1 MGENMDGIVE
11 VFRRFKSY
19 YKEYI
24 PQFAISII
32 GMIMAS
38 VGTAVSAWLV
48 KPVLDYIFIQ
58 KDENLLYLLPYAII
72 AIYFLKSLG
81 IYLQVYFTAYI
92 GQDMVRRFRHKQLDN
107 ILSLDMSFFHKYRS
121 GELMSRIMGDIE
133 RIRSIVSNLIPELV
147 REFVTIIGLLC
158 VVIYQSPT
166 LALFSLIVLPAA
178 FYPLSRLAKKMRKLS
193 RTSQETSSD
202 ITSVL
207 SEIFANIE
215 IVKANSAQ
223 EKELNKFDTQNDKI
237 FKLNLKSVK
246 VNALVSPMMETLG
259 SVGIAVTIIIGG
271 QQVING
277 EITVGSFFSFL
288 TALFMLYTPIKRIT
302 NIYNQMQDAVVASQ
316 RTFELLDM
324 SPSIVDGNLNFP
336 NVVNS
341 ITIQD
346 LKFSYGD
353 KIALNGINLKV
364 YKGQMIALVGS
375 SGGGKSTLIN
385 LLMRFYDPDSGIILI
400 NENDISE
407 FKIDNLRQNIG
418 LVTQRVY
425 IFNDTV
431 AANVAYGALLD
442 EAKVIKALKMA
453 NAWSFVQNMQNGI
466 YTQLNEYG
474 ANLSGG
480 QRQRIAIA
488 RALYH
493 DPQILIF
500 DEATS
505 ALDNE
510 SEQEITKAIENLSS
524 DKIIFVIAHRLS
536 TIKNADKIAVIS
548 SGKIAGFGTDK
559 ELESECEIYKKLKL
573 VTIEQNETKNSI

>member
-1 MGENMDGIVE
+1 MGGITE
-11 VFRRFKSY
+11 VFKRFKSF

-24 PQFAISII
+24 PQFIIAII

-58 KDENLLYLLPYAII
+58 KDETLLYLLPYAII
-72 AIYFLKSLG
+72 AIYFIKSLG
-81 IYLQVYFTAYI
+81 VYLQAYFTAYI
-92 GQDMVRRFRHKQLDN
+92 GQDIVRRFRYNQLAN

-178 FYPLSRLAKKMRKLS
+178 FYPLSRLAKRMRKIS

-207 SEIFANIE
+207 SQIFSNIE
-215 IVKANSAQ
+215 IVKANNAQ
-223 EKELNKFDTQNDKI
+223 KKELDKFGTQNDKI

-246 VNALVSPMMETLG
+246 TNTLVSPMMETLG
-259 SVGIAVTIIIGG
+259 SIGIAITIIIGG
-271 QQVING
+271 QQVIDG
-277 EITVGSFFSFL
+277 QITVGSFFSFL
-288 TALFMLYTPIKRIT
+288 TALFMLYTPIKRLT
-302 NIYNQMQDAVVASQ
+302 AIYNQMQDAIVASQ

-324 SPSIVDGNLNFP
+324 SPSIVDGSLDFP
-336 NVVNS
+336 SRVNS

-353 KIALNGINLKV
+353 KVALNGINLKI

-407 FKIDNLRQNIG
+407 FKLHSLRENIG

-425 IFNDTV
+425 IFNDTI
-431 AANVAYGALLD
+431 AANVAYGAPLD
-442 EAKVIKALKMA
+442 ETKVIKALKMA
-453 NAWSFVQNMQNGI
+453 NAYSFVQNLDDGI
-466 YTQLNEYG
+466 YTTLSEYG

-510 SEQEITKAIENLSS
+510 SEKEITKAIENLGQE
-524 DKIIFVIAHRLS
+524 KIVIVIAHRLT

-548 SGKIAGFGTDK
+548 SGKIVGFDTD
-559 ELESECEIYKKLKL
+559 EVLEKECEIYKNLKS
-573 VTIEQNETKNSI
+573 TIH

>member
-1 MGENMDGIVE
+1 MDGITE
-11 VFRRFKSY
+11 VFKRFKSF

-24 PQFAISII
+24 PQFIIAII

-58 KDENLLYLLPYAII
+58 KDETLLYILPYAII
-72 AIYFLKSLG
+72 AIYFIKSLG
-81 IYLQVYFTAYI
+81 VYLQAYFTAYI
-92 GQDMVRRFRHKQLDN
+92 GQDIVRRFRYNQLSN

-178 FYPLSRLAKKMRKLS
+178 FYPLSRLAKRMRRIS

-207 SEIFANIE
+207 SQIFSNIE
-215 IVKANSAQ
+215 IVKANNAQ
-223 EKELNKFDTQNDKI
+223 KKELDKFGTQNDKI

-246 VNALVSPMMETLG
+246 TNTLVSPMMETLG
-259 SVGIAVTIIIGG
+259 SIGIAITIIIGG
-271 QQVING
+271 QQVIDG
-277 EITVGSFFSFL
+277 QITVGSFFSFL
-288 TALFMLYTPIKRIT
+288 TALFMLYTPIKRLT
-302 NIYNQMQDAVVASQ
+302 AIYNQMQDAIVASQ

-324 SPSIVDGNLNFP
+324 SPSIVDGSIDFP
-336 NVVNS
+336 SRVNS

-353 KIALNGINLKV
+353 KVALNGINLKI

-407 FKIDNLRQNIG
+407 FKLHSLRENIG

-425 IFNDTV
+425 IFNDTI
-431 AANVAYGALLD
+431 AANVAYGAPLD
-442 EAKVIKALKMA
+442 ETKVIKALKMA
-453 NAWSFVQNMQNGI
+453 NAYSFVQNLDDGI
-466 YTQLNEYG
+466 YTTLSEYG

-510 SEQEITKAIENLSS
+510 SEKEITKAIENLGQE
-524 DKIIFVIAHRLS
+524 KIVIVIAHRLT

-548 SGKIAGFGTDK
+548 SGKIVGFDTD
-559 ELESECEIYKKLKL
+559 EVLEKECEIYKNLKS
-573 VTIEQNETKNSI
+573 TIH

>member
-1 MGENMDGIVE
+1 MDGIVE

>member
-1 MGENMDGIVE
+1 MDGITE
-11 VFRRFKSY
+11 VFKRFKSF

-24 PQFAISII
+24 PQFIIAII

-58 KDENLLYLLPYAII
+58 KDETLLYILPYAII
-72 AIYFLKSLG
+72 AIYFIKSLG
-81 IYLQVYFTAYI
+81 VYLQAYFTAYI
-92 GQDMVRRFRHKQLDN
+92 GQDIVRRFRYNQLSN

-178 FYPLSRLAKKMRKLS
+178 FYPLSRLAKRMRRIS

-207 SEIFANIE
+207 SQIFSNIE
-215 IVKANSAQ
+215 IVKANNAQ
-223 EKELNKFDTQNDKI
+223 KKELDKFGAQNDKI
-237 FKLNLKSVK
+237 FKLSLKSVK
-246 VNALVSPMMETLG
+246 TNTLVSPMMETLG
-259 SVGIAVTIIIGG
+259 SIGIAITIIIGG
-271 QQVING
+271 QQVIDG
-277 EITVGSFFSFL
+277 QITVGSFFSFL
-288 TALFMLYTPIKRIT
+288 TALFMLYTPIKRLT
-302 NIYNQMQDAVVASQ
+302 AIYNQMQDAIVASQ

-324 SPSIVDGNLNFP
+324 SPSIVDGNLDFP
-336 NVVNS
+336 SRVNS

-353 KIALNGINLKV
+353 KVALNGINLKI

-407 FKIDNLRQNIG
+407 FKLHSLRENIG

-425 IFNDTV
+425 IFNDTI
-431 AANVAYGALLD
+431 AANVAYGAPLD
-442 EAKVIKALKMA
+442 ETKVIKALKMA
-453 NAWSFVQNMQNGI
+453 NAYSFVQNLDDGI
-466 YTQLNEYG
+466 YTTLSEYG

-510 SEQEITKAIENLSS
+510 SEKEITKAIENLGQE
-524 DKIIFVIAHRLS
+524 KIVIVIAHRLT

-548 SGKIAGFGTDK
+548 SGKIVGFDTD
-559 ELESECEIYKKLKL
+559 EVLEKECEIYKNLKS
-573 VTIEQNETKNSI
+573 TIH

>member
-1 MGENMDGIVE
+1 MDGIAE

-24 PQFAISII
+24 PQFIIAII

-72 AIYFLKSLG
+72 GIYFIKSLG

-92 GQDMVRRFRHKQLDN
+92 GQDIVRRFRHNQLAN
-107 ILSLDMSFFHKYRS
+107 ILTLDMSFFHKYRS
-121 GELMSRIMGDIE
+121 GELMSRIMSDIE

-178 FYPLSRLAKKMRKLS
+178 LYPLSRLAKKMRKIS
-193 RTSQETSSD
+193 RTSQETSGD

-207 SEIFANIE
+207 SQIFANIE
-215 IVKANSAQ
+215 IIKASNAQ
-223 EKELNKFDTQNDKI
+223 GKELEKFDTQNDKI

-246 VNALVSPMMETLG
+246 VNTLVSPMMETLG
-259 SVGIAVTIIIGG
+259 SIGIAITIIIGG

-288 TALFMLYTPIKRIT
+288 TALFMLYTPIKRLT
-302 NIYNQMQDAVVASQ
+302 SIYNQMQDAIVASQ

-324 SPSIVDGNLNFP
+324 SPNIVDGKLDFP
-336 NVVNS
+336 HKVNS

-353 KIALNGINLKV
+353 KVALNGINLKV

-385 LLMRFYDPDSGIILI
+385 LLMRFYDPDLGTILI

-407 FKIDNLRQNIG
+407 FKLKGLRENIG

-425 IFNDTV
+425 IFNDTI
-431 AANVAYGALLD
+431 AANVAYGAPLD
-442 EAKVIKALKMA
+442 DNKVINALKMA
-453 NAWSFVQNMQNGI
+453 NAYDFVQKLDSGI
-466 YTQLNEYG
+466 HTMLSEYG

-493 DPQILIF
+493 NPQILIF

-510 SEQEITKAIENLSS
+510 SEQEITKAIEKLAHE
-524 DKIIFVIAHRLS
+524 KIIFIIAHRLS

-548 SGKIAGFGTDK
+548 SGKIVGFGTDK
-559 ELESECEIYKKLKL
+559 ELESQCQIYQRLKL
-573 VTIEQNETKNSI
+573 GAIH

>member
-1 MGENMDGIVE
+1 MGENMGGITE
-11 VFRRFKSY
+11 VFKRFKSF

-24 PQFAISII
+24 PQFIIAII

-58 KDENLLYLLPYAII
+58 KDETLLYLLPYAII
-72 AIYFLKSLG
+72 AIYFIKSLG
-81 IYLQVYFTAYI
+81 VYLQAYFTAYI
-92 GQDMVRRFRHKQLDN
+92 GQDIVRRFRYNQLAN

-178 FYPLSRLAKKMRKLS
+178 FYPLSRLAKRMRKIS

-207 SEIFANIE
+207 SQIFSNIE
-215 IVKANSAQ
+215 IVKANNAQ
-223 EKELNKFDTQNDKI
+223 KKELDKFGTQNDKI

-246 VNALVSPMMETLG
+246 TNTLVSPMMETLG
-259 SVGIAVTIIIGG
+259 SIGIAITIIIGG
-271 QQVING
+271 QQVIDG
-277 EITVGSFFSFL
+277 QITVGSFFSFL
-288 TALFMLYTPIKRIT
+288 TALFMLYTPIKRLT
-302 NIYNQMQDAVVASQ
+302 AIYNQMQDAIVASQ

-324 SPSIVDGNLNFP
+324 SPSIVDGSLDFP
-336 NVVNS
+336 SRVNS

-353 KIALNGINLKV
+353 KVALNGINLKI

-407 FKIDNLRQNIG
+407 FKLHSLRENIG

-425 IFNDTV
+425 IFNDTI
-431 AANVAYGALLD
+431 AANVAYGAPLD

-453 NAWSFVQNMQNGI
+453 NAYNFVQNLDDGI
-466 YTQLNEYG
+466 YTTLSEYG

-510 SEQEITKAIENLSS
+510 SEKEITKAIENLGQE
-524 DKIIFVIAHRLS
+524 KIVIVIAHRLT

-548 SGKIAGFGTDK
+548 SGKIVGFDTD
-559 ELESECEIYKKLKL
+559 EVLEKECEIYKNLKS
-573 VTIEQNETKNSI
+573 TIH

>member
-1 MGENMDGIVE
+1 MGENMGGITE
-11 VFRRFKSY
+11 VFKRFKSF

-24 PQFAISII
+24 PQFIIAII

-58 KDENLLYLLPYAII
+58 KDETLLYLLPYAII
-72 AIYFLKSLG
+72 AIYFIKSLG
-81 IYLQVYFTAYI
+81 VYLQAYFTAYI
-92 GQDMVRRFRHKQLDN
+92 GQDIVRRFRYNQLSN

-178 FYPLSRLAKKMRKLS
+178 FYPLSRLAKRMRKIS

-207 SEIFANIE
+207 SQIFSNIE
-215 IVKANSAQ
+215 IVKANNAQ
-223 EKELNKFDTQNDKI
+223 KKELDKFGTQNDKI

-246 VNALVSPMMETLG
+246 TNTLVSPMMETLG
-259 SVGIAVTIIIGG
+259 SIGIAITIIIGG
-271 QQVING
+271 QQVIDG
-277 EITVGSFFSFL
+277 QITVGSFFSFL
-288 TALFMLYTPIKRIT
+288 TALFMLYTPIKRLT
-302 NIYNQMQDAVVASQ
+302 AIYNQMQDAIVASQ

-324 SPSIVDGNLNFP
+324 SPSIVDGSLDFP
-336 NVVNS
+336 SRVNS

-353 KIALNGINLKV
+353 KVALNGINLKI

-407 FKIDNLRQNIG
+407 FKLHSLRENIG

-425 IFNDTV
+425 IFNDTI
-431 AANVAYGALLD
+431 AANVAYGAPLD
-442 EAKVIKALKMA
+442 ETKVIKALKMA
-453 NAWSFVQNMQNGI
+453 NAYSFVQNLDDGI
-466 YTQLNEYG
+466 YTTLSEYG

-510 SEQEITKAIENLSS
+510 SEKEITKAIENLGQE
-524 DKIIFVIAHRLS
+524 KIVIVIAHRLT

-548 SGKIAGFGTDK
+548 SGKIVGFDTD
-559 ELESECEIYKKLKL
+559 EVLEKECEIYKNLKS
-573 VTIEQNETKNSI
+573 TIH

>member
-1 MGENMDGIVE
+1 MGENMGGITE
-11 VFRRFKSY
+11 VFKRFKSF

-24 PQFAISII
+24 PQFIIAII

-58 KDENLLYLLPYAII
+58 KDETLLYLLPYAII
-72 AIYFLKSLG
+72 AIYFIKSLG
-81 IYLQVYFTAYI
+81 VYLQAYFTAYI
-92 GQDMVRRFRHKQLDN
+92 GQDIVRRFRYNQLAN

-178 FYPLSRLAKKMRKLS
+178 FYPLSRLAKRMRKIS

-207 SEIFANIE
+207 SQIFSNIE
-215 IVKANSAQ
+215 IVKANNAQ
-223 EKELNKFDTQNDKI
+223 KKELDKFGTQNDKI

-246 VNALVSPMMETLG
+246 TNTLVSPMMETLG
-259 SVGIAVTIIIGG
+259 SIGIAITIIIGG
-271 QQVING
+271 QQVIDG
-277 EITVGSFFSFL
+277 QITVGSFFSFL
-288 TALFMLYTPIKRIT
+288 TALFMLYTPIKRLT
-302 NIYNQMQDAVVASQ
+302 AIYNQMQDAIVASQ

-324 SPSIVDGNLNFP
+324 SPSIVDGSLDFP
-336 NVVNS
+336 SRVNS

-353 KIALNGINLKV
+353 KVALNGINLKI

-407 FKIDNLRQNIG
+407 FKLHSLRENIG

-425 IFNDTV
+425 IFNDTI
-431 AANVAYGALLD
+431 AANVAYGAPLD
-442 EAKVIKALKMA
+442 ETKVIKALKMA
-453 NAWSFVQNMQNGI
+453 NAYSFVQNLDDGI
-466 YTQLNEYG
+466 YTTLSEYG

-493 DPQILIF
+493 DPQIIIF

-510 SEQEITKAIENLSS
+510 SEKEITKAIENLGQE
-524 DKIIFVIAHRLS
+524 KIVIVIAHRLT

-548 SGKIAGFGTDK
+548 SGKIVGFDTD
-559 ELESECEIYKKLKL
+559 EVLEKECEIYKNLKS
-573 VTIEQNETKNSI
+573 TIH

>member
-1 MGENMDGIVE
+1 MGGITE
-11 VFRRFKSY
+11 VFKRFKSF

-24 PQFAISII
+24 PQFIIAII

-58 KDENLLYLLPYAII
+58 KDETLLYLLPYAII
-72 AIYFLKSLG
+72 AIYFIKSLG
-81 IYLQVYFTAYI
+81 VYLQAYFTAYI
-92 GQDMVRRFRHKQLDN
+92 GQDIVRRFRYNQLSN

-178 FYPLSRLAKKMRKLS
+178 FYPLSRLAKRMRKIS

-207 SEIFANIE
+207 SQIFSNIE
-215 IVKANSAQ
+215 IVKANNAQ
-223 EKELNKFDTQNDKI
+223 KKELDKFGTQNDKI

-246 VNALVSPMMETLG
+246 TNTLVSPMMETLG
-259 SVGIAVTIIIGG
+259 SIGIAITIIIGG
-271 QQVING
+271 QQVIDG
-277 EITVGSFFSFL
+277 QITVGSFFSFL
-288 TALFMLYTPIKRIT
+288 TALFMLYTPIKRLT
-302 NIYNQMQDAVVASQ
+302 AIYNQMQDAIVASQ

-324 SPSIVDGNLNFP
+324 SPSIVDGNLDFP
-336 NVVNS
+336 SRVNS

-353 KIALNGINLKV
+353 KVALNGINLKI

-407 FKIDNLRQNIG
+407 FKLHSLRENIG

-425 IFNDTV
+425 IFNDTI
-431 AANVAYGALLD
+431 AANVAYGAPLD

-453 NAWSFVQNMQNGI
+453 NAYSFVQNLDDGI
-466 YTQLNEYG
+466 YTTLSEYG

-510 SEQEITKAIENLSS
+510 SEKEITKAIENLGQE
-524 DKIIFVIAHRLS
+524 KIVIVIAHRLT

-548 SGKIAGFGTDK
+548 SGKIVGFDTD
-559 ELESECEIYKKLKL
+559 EVLEKECEIYKNLKS
-573 VTIEQNETKNSI
+573 TIH

>member
-1 MGENMDGIVE
+1 MDGITE
-11 VFRRFKSY
+11 VFKRFKSF

-24 PQFAISII
+24 PQFIIAII

-58 KDENLLYLLPYAII
+58 KDETLLYLLPYAII
-72 AIYFLKSLG
+72 AIYFIKSLG
-81 IYLQVYFTAYI
+81 VYLQAYFTAYI
-92 GQDMVRRFRHKQLDN
+92 GQDIVRRFRYNQLAN

-178 FYPLSRLAKKMRKLS
+178 FYPLSRLAKRMRRIS

-207 SEIFANIE
+207 SQIFSNIE
-215 IVKANSAQ
+215 IVKANNAQ
-223 EKELNKFDTQNDKI
+223 KKELDKFGAQNDKI
-237 FKLNLKSVK
+237 FKLSLKSVK
-246 VNALVSPMMETLG
+246 TNTLVSPMMETLG
-259 SVGIAVTIIIGG
+259 SIGIAITIIIGG
-271 QQVING
+271 QQVIDG
-277 EITVGSFFSFL
+277 QITVGSFFSFL
-288 TALFMLYTPIKRIT
+288 TALFMLYTPIKRLT
-302 NIYNQMQDAVVASQ
+302 AIYNQMQDAIVASQ

-324 SPSIVDGNLNFP
+324 SPSIVDGSIDFP
-336 NVVNS
+336 SRVNS

-353 KIALNGINLKV
+353 KVALNGINLKI

-407 FKIDNLRQNIG
+407 FKLHSLRENIG

-425 IFNDTV
+425 IFNDTI
-431 AANVAYGALLD
+431 AANVAYGAPLD
-442 EAKVIKALKMA
+442 ETKVIKALKMA
-453 NAWSFVQNMQNGI
+453 NAYSFVQNLDDGI
-466 YTQLNEYG
+466 YTTLSEYG

-510 SEQEITKAIENLSS
+510 SEKEITKAIENLGQE
-524 DKIIFVIAHRLS
+524 KIVIVIAHRLT

-548 SGKIAGFGTDK
+548 SGKIVGFDAD
-559 ELESECEIYKKLKL
+559 EVLEKECEIYKNLKS
-573 VTIEQNETKNSI
+573 TIH

>member
-1 MGENMDGIVE
+1 MDGITE
-11 VFRRFKSY
+11 VFKRFKSF

-24 PQFAISII
+24 PQFIIAII

-58 KDENLLYLLPYAII
+58 KDETLLYILPYAII
-72 AIYFLKSLG
+72 AIYFIKSLG
-81 IYLQVYFTAYI
+81 VYLQAYFTAYI
-92 GQDMVRRFRHKQLDN
+92 GQDIVRRFRYNQLSN

-178 FYPLSRLAKKMRKLS
+178 FYPLSRLAKRMRRIS

-207 SEIFANIE
+207 SQIFSNIE
-215 IVKANSAQ
+215 IVKANNAQ
-223 EKELNKFDTQNDKI
+223 KKELDKFGAQNDKI
-237 FKLNLKSVK
+237 FKLSLKSVK
-246 VNALVSPMMETLG
+246 TNTLVSPMMETLG
-259 SVGIAVTIIIGG
+259 SIGIAITIIIGG
-271 QQVING
+271 QQVIDG
-277 EITVGSFFSFL
+277 QITVGSFFSFL
-288 TALFMLYTPIKRIT
+288 TALFMLYTPIKRLT
-302 NIYNQMQDAVVASQ
+302 AIYNQMQDAIVASQ

-324 SPSIVDGNLNFP
+324 SPSIVDGSLDFP
-336 NVVNS
+336 SRVNS

-353 KIALNGINLKV
+353 KVALNGINLKI

-407 FKIDNLRQNIG
+407 FKLHSLRENIG

-425 IFNDTV
+425 IFNDTI
-431 AANVAYGALLD
+431 AANVAYGAPLD
-442 EAKVIKALKMA
+442 ETKVIKALKMA
-453 NAWSFVQNMQNGI
+453 NAYSFVQNLDDGI
-466 YTQLNEYG
+466 YTTLSEYG

-510 SEQEITKAIENLSS
+510 SEKEITKAIENLGQE
-524 DKIIFVIAHRLS
+524 KIVIVIAHRLT

-548 SGKIAGFGTDK
+548 SGKIVGFDTD
-559 ELESECEIYKKLKL
+559 EVLEKECEIYKNLKS
-573 VTIEQNETKNSI
+573 TTH

>member
-1 MGENMDGIVE
+1 MGGITE
-11 VFRRFKSY
+11 VFKRFKSF

-24 PQFAISII
+24 PQFIIAII

-58 KDENLLYLLPYAII
+58 KDETLLYLLPYAII
-72 AIYFLKSLG
+72 AIYFIKSLG
-81 IYLQVYFTAYI
+81 VYLQAYFTAYI
-92 GQDMVRRFRHKQLDN
+92 GQDIVRRFRYNQLAN

-178 FYPLSRLAKKMRKLS
+178 FYPLSRLAKRMRKIS

-207 SEIFANIE
+207 SQIFSNIE
-215 IVKANSAQ
+215 IVKANNAQ
-223 EKELNKFDTQNDKI
+223 KKELDKFGTQNDKI

-246 VNALVSPMMETLG
+246 TNTLVSPMMETLG
-259 SVGIAVTIIIGG
+259 SIGIAITIIIGG
-271 QQVING
+271 QQVIDG
-277 EITVGSFFSFL
+277 QITVGSFFSFL
-288 TALFMLYTPIKRIT
+288 TALFMLYTPIKRLT
-302 NIYNQMQDAVVASQ
+302 AIYNQMQDAIVASQ

-324 SPSIVDGNLNFP
+324 SPSIVDGSLDFP
-336 NVVNS
+336 SRVNS

-353 KIALNGINLKV
+353 KVALNGINLKI

-385 LLMRFYDPDSGIILI
+385 LLIRFYDPDSGIILI

-407 FKIDNLRQNIG
+407 FKLHSLRENIG

-425 IFNDTV
+425 IFNDTI
-431 AANVAYGALLD
+431 AANVAYGAPLD

-453 NAWSFVQNMQNGI
+453 NAYSFVQNLDDGI
-466 YTQLNEYG
+466 YTTLSEYG

-510 SEQEITKAIENLSS
+510 SEKEITKAIENLGQE
-524 DKIIFVIAHRLS
+524 KIVIVIAHRLT

-548 SGKIAGFGTDK
+548 SGKIVGFDTD
-559 ELESECEIYKKLKL
+559 EVLEKECEIYKNLKS
-573 VTIEQNETKNSI
+573 TIH

>member
-1 MGENMDGIVE
+1 MGENMGGITE
-11 VFRRFKSY
+11 VFKRFKSF

-24 PQFAISII
+24 PQFIIAII

-58 KDENLLYLLPYAII
+58 KDETLLYLLPYAII
-72 AIYFLKSLG
+72 AIYFIKSLG
-81 IYLQVYFTAYI
+81 VYLQAYFTAYI
-92 GQDMVRRFRHKQLDN
+92 GQDIVRRFRYNQLAN

-178 FYPLSRLAKKMRKLS
+178 FYPLSRLAKRMRRIS

-207 SEIFANIE
+207 SQIFSNIE
-215 IVKANSAQ
+215 IVKANNAQ
-223 EKELNKFDTQNDKI
+223 KKELDKFGTQNDKI

-246 VNALVSPMMETLG
+246 TNTLVSPMMETLG
-259 SVGIAVTIIIGG
+259 SIGIAITIIIGG
-271 QQVING
+271 QQVIDG
-277 EITVGSFFSFL
+277 QITVGSFFSFL
-288 TALFMLYTPIKRIT
+288 TALFMLYTPIKRLT
-302 NIYNQMQDAVVASQ
+302 AIYNQMQDAIVASQ

-324 SPSIVDGNLNFP
+324 SPSIVDGSLDFP
-336 NVVNS
+336 SRVNS

-353 KIALNGINLKV
+353 KVALNGINLKI

-407 FKIDNLRQNIG
+407 FKLHSLRENIG

-425 IFNDTV
+425 IFNDTI
-431 AANVAYGALLD
+431 AANVAYGAPLD

-453 NAWSFVQNMQNGI
+453 NAYSFVQNLDDGI
-466 YTQLNEYG
+466 YTTLSEYG

-510 SEQEITKAIENLSS
+510 SEKEITKAIENLGQE
-524 DKIIFVIAHRLS
+524 KIVIVIAHRLT

-548 SGKIAGFGTDK
+548 SGKIVGFDTD
-559 ELESECEIYKKLKL
+559 EVLEKECEIYKNLKS
-573 VTIEQNETKNSI
+573 TIH

>member
-1 MGENMDGIVE
+1 MGGITE
-11 VFRRFKSY
+11 VFKRFKSF

-24 PQFAISII
+24 PQFIIAII

-58 KDENLLYLLPYAII
+58 KDETLLYLLPYAII
-72 AIYFLKSLG
+72 AIYFIKSLG
-81 IYLQVYFTAYI
+81 VYLQAYFTAYI
-92 GQDMVRRFRHKQLDN
+92 GQDIVRRFRYNQLAN

-178 FYPLSRLAKKMRKLS
+178 FYPLSRLAKRMRRIS

-207 SEIFANIE
+207 SQIFSNIE
-215 IVKANSAQ
+215 IVKANNAQ
-223 EKELNKFDTQNDKI
+223 KKELDKFGTQNDKI

-246 VNALVSPMMETLG
+246 TNTLVSPMMETLG
-259 SVGIAVTIIIGG
+259 SIGIAITIIIGG
-271 QQVING
+271 QQVIDG
-277 EITVGSFFSFL
+277 QITVGSFFSFL
-288 TALFMLYTPIKRIT
+288 TALFMLYTPIKRLT
-302 NIYNQMQDAVVASQ
+302 AIYNQMQDAIVASQ

-324 SPSIVDGNLNFP
+324 SPSIVDGSLDFP
-336 NVVNS
+336 SRVNS

-353 KIALNGINLKV
+353 KVALNGINLKI

-407 FKIDNLRQNIG
+407 FKLHSLRENIG

-425 IFNDTV
+425 IFNDTI
-431 AANVAYGALLD
+431 AANVAYGAPLD

-453 NAWSFVQNMQNGI
+453 NAYSFVQNLDDGI
-466 YTQLNEYG
+466 YTTLSEYG

-510 SEQEITKAIENLSS
+510 SEKEITKAIENLGQE
-524 DKIIFVIAHRLS
+524 KIVIVIAHRLT

-548 SGKIAGFGTDK
+548 SGKIVGFDTD
-559 ELESECEIYKKLKL
+559 EVLEKECEIYKNLKS
-573 VTIEQNETKNSI
+573 TIH

>member
-1 MGENMDGIVE
+1 MGENMGGITE
-11 VFRRFKSY
+11 VFKRFKSF

-24 PQFAISII
+24 PQFIIAII

-58 KDENLLYLLPYAII
+58 KDETLLYLLPYAII
-72 AIYFLKSLG
+72 AIYFIKSLG
-81 IYLQVYFTAYI
+81 VYLQAYFTAYI
-92 GQDMVRRFRHKQLDN
+92 GQDIVRRFRYNQLSN

-178 FYPLSRLAKKMRKLS
+178 FYPLSRLAKRMRKIS

-207 SEIFANIE
+207 SQIFSNIE
-215 IVKANSAQ
+215 IVKANNAQ
-223 EKELNKFDTQNDKI
+223 KKELDKFGTQNDKI

-246 VNALVSPMMETLG
+246 TNTLVSPMMETLG
-259 SVGIAVTIIIGG
+259 SIGIAITIIIGG
-271 QQVING
+271 QQVIDG
-277 EITVGSFFSFL
+277 QITVGSFFSFL
-288 TALFMLYTPIKRIT
+288 TALFMLYTPIKRLT
-302 NIYNQMQDAVVASQ
+302 AIYNQMQDAIVASQ

-324 SPSIVDGNLNFP
+324 SPSIVDGNLDFP
-336 NVVNS
+336 SRVNS

-353 KIALNGINLKV
+353 KVALNGINLKI

-407 FKIDNLRQNIG
+407 FKLHSLRENIG

-425 IFNDTV
+425 IFNDTI
-431 AANVAYGALLD
+431 AANVAYGAPLD

-453 NAWSFVQNMQNGI
+453 NAYSFVQNLDDGI
-466 YTQLNEYG
+466 YTTLSEYG

-510 SEQEITKAIENLSS
+510 SEKEITKAIENLGQE
-524 DKIIFVIAHRLS
+524 KIVIVIAHRLT

-548 SGKIAGFGTDK
+548 SGKIVGFDTD
-559 ELESECEIYKKLKL
+559 EVLEKECEIYKNLKS
-573 VTIEQNETKNSI
+573 TIH

>member
-1 MGENMDGIVE
+1 MGGITE
-11 VFRRFKSY
+11 VFKRFKSF

-24 PQFAISII
+24 PQFIIAII

-58 KDENLLYLLPYAII
+58 KDETLLYLLPYAII
-72 AIYFLKSLG
+72 AIYFIKSLG
-81 IYLQVYFTAYI
+81 VYLQAYFTAYI
-92 GQDMVRRFRHKQLDN
+92 GQDIVRRFRYNQLAN

-178 FYPLSRLAKKMRKLS
+178 FYPLSRLAKRMRKIS

-207 SEIFANIE
+207 SQIFSNIE
-215 IVKANSAQ
+215 IVKANNAQ
-223 EKELNKFDTQNDKI
+223 KKELDKFGTQNDKI

-246 VNALVSPMMETLG
+246 TNTLVSPMMETLG
-259 SVGIAVTIIIGG
+259 SIGIAITIIIGG
-271 QQVING
+271 QQVIDG
-277 EITVGSFFSFL
+277 QITVGSFFSFL
-288 TALFMLYTPIKRIT
+288 TALFMLYTPIKRLT
-302 NIYNQMQDAVVASQ
+302 AIYNQMQDAIVASQ

-324 SPSIVDGNLNFP
+324 SPSIVDGNLDFP
-336 NVVNS
+336 SRVNS

-353 KIALNGINLKV
+353 KVALNGINLKI

-407 FKIDNLRQNIG
+407 FKLHSLRENIG

-425 IFNDTV
+425 IFNDTI
-431 AANVAYGALLD
+431 AANVAYGAPLD
-442 EAKVIKALKMA
+442 EAKVIKALKTA
-453 NAWSFVQNMQNGI
+453 NAYSFVQNLDDGI
-466 YTQLNEYG
+466 YTTLSEYG

-510 SEQEITKAIENLSS
+510 SEKEITKAIENLGQE
-524 DKIIFVIAHRLS
+524 KIVIVIAHRLT

-548 SGKIAGFGTDK
+548 SGKIVGFDTD
-559 ELESECEIYKKLKL
+559 EVLEKECEIYKNLKS
-573 VTIEQNETKNSI
+573 TIH

>member
-1 MGENMDGIVE
+1 MDGITE
-11 VFRRFKSY
+11 VFKRFKSF

-24 PQFAISII
+24 PQFIIAII

-58 KDENLLYLLPYAII
+58 KDETLLYILPYAII
-72 AIYFLKSLG
+72 AIYFIKSLVV
-81 IYLQVYFTAYI
+81 YLQAYFTAYI
-92 GQDMVRRFRHKQLDN
+92 GQDIVRRFRYNQLSN

-178 FYPLSRLAKKMRKLS
+178 FYPLSRLAKRMRRIS

-207 SEIFANIE
+207 SQIFSNIE
-215 IVKANSAQ
+215 IVKANNAQ
-223 EKELNKFDTQNDKI
+223 KKELDKFGAQNDKI
-237 FKLNLKSVK
+237 FKLSLKSVK
-246 VNALVSPMMETLG
+246 TNTLVSPMMETLG
-259 SVGIAVTIIIGG
+259 SIGIAITIIIGG
-271 QQVING
+271 QQVIDG
-277 EITVGSFFSFL
+277 QITVGSFFSFL
-288 TALFMLYTPIKRIT
+288 TALFMLYTPIKRLT
-302 NIYNQMQDAVVASQ
+302 AIYNQMQDAIVASQ

-324 SPSIVDGNLNFP
+324 SPSIVDGSLDFP
-336 NVVNS
+336 SRVNS

-353 KIALNGINLKV
+353 KVALNGINLKI

-407 FKIDNLRQNIG
+407 FKLHSLRENIG

-425 IFNDTV
+425 IFNDTI
-431 AANVAYGALLD
+431 AANVAYGAPLD
-442 EAKVIKALKMA
+442 ETKVIKALKMA
-453 NAWSFVQNMQNGI
+453 NVYSFVQNLDDGI
-466 YTQLNEYG
+466 YTTLSEYG

-510 SEQEITKAIENLSS
+510 SEKEITKAIENLGQE
-524 DKIIFVIAHRLS
+524 KIVIVIAHRLT

-548 SGKIAGFGTDK
+548 SGKIVGFDTD
-559 ELESECEIYKKLKL
+559 EVLEKECEIYKNLKS
-573 VTIEQNETKNSI
+573 TIH

>member
-1 MGENMDGIVE
+1 MDGIAE

-19 YKEYI
+19 YKEYVW
-24 PQFAISII
+24 QFAIAIL

-38 VGTAVSAWLV
+38 IGTAVSAWLV
-48 KPVLDYIFIQ
+48 KPVLDYIFVE
-58 KDENLLYLLPYAII
+58 KNETLLYLLPYAII
-72 AIYFLKSLG
+72 AIYFIKSLG
-81 IYLQVYFTAYI
+81 VYLQVYFTAYI
-92 GQDMVRRFRHKQLDN
+92 GQDMVRRFRYKLLDN
-107 ILSLDMSFFHKYRS
+107 LLDLDMSFFHKYRT

-133 RIRSIVSNLIPELV
+133 RIRNIVSSLIPELV
-147 REFVTIIGLLC
+147 REIVTIIGLLC

-178 FYPLSRLAKKMRKLS
+178 FYPLSRLAKRMRKLS

-207 SEIFANIE
+207 NEIFSNIE
-215 IVKANSAQ
+215 IVKASSAQ
-223 EKELNKFDTQNDKI
+223 KKELGKFDNHNTKI
-237 FKLNLKSVK
+237 FHLNLKSVK

-271 QQVING
+271 QQVIDG
-277 EITVGSFFSFL
+277 DITVGSFFSFL

-324 SPSIVDGNLNFP
+324 TPSIVDGKLDFP
-336 NVVNS
+336 TKVNS

-346 LKFSYGD
+346 LKFSYGE
-353 KIALNGINLKV
+353 KIALNGINLKIH
-364 YKGQMIALVGS
+364 KGQMIALVGS

-385 LLMRFYDPDSGIILI
+385 LLMRFYDPDSGMILI
-400 NENDISE
+400 NDNDLSE
-407 FKIDNLRQNIG
+407 FKLSSLRQNIG

-431 AANVAYGALLD
+431 AANVAYAAPLD
-442 EAKVIKALKMA
+442 EDKVIKALKMA
-453 NAWSFVQNMQNGI
+453 NAYNFVQNLDNGI
-466 YTQLNEYG
+466 YTTLDEYG

-510 SEQEITKAIENLSS
+510 SEQEITKAIENLSN

-548 SGKIAGFGTDK
+548 HGKIAGFGTDI
-559 ELESECEIYKKLKL
+559 ELEESCQIYQKLKL
-573 VTIEQNETKNSI
+573 GALH

>member
-1 MGENMDGIVE
+1 MDGITE
-11 VFRRFKSY
+11 VFKRFKSF

-24 PQFAISII
+24 PQFIIAII

-58 KDENLLYLLPYAII
+58 KDETLLYILPYAII
-72 AIYFLKSLG
+72 AIYFIKSLG
-81 IYLQVYFTAYI
+81 VYLQAYFTAYI
-92 GQDMVRRFRHKQLDN
+92 GQDIVRRFRYNQLSN

-178 FYPLSRLAKKMRKLS
+178 FYPLSRLAKRMRRIS

-207 SEIFANIE
+207 SQIFSNIE
-215 IVKANSAQ
+215 IVKANNAQ
-223 EKELNKFDTQNDKI
+223 KKELDKFGAQNDKI
-237 FKLNLKSVK
+237 FKLSLKSVK
-246 VNALVSPMMETLG
+246 TNTLVSPMMETLG
-259 SVGIAVTIIIGG
+259 SIGIAITIIIGG
-271 QQVING
+271 QQVIDG
-277 EITVGSFFSFL
+277 QITVGSFFSFL
-288 TALFMLYTPIKRIT
+288 TALFMLYTPIKRLT
-302 NIYNQMQDAVVASQ
+302 AIYNQMQDAIVASQ

-324 SPSIVDGNLNFP
+324 SPSIVDGSLDFP
-336 NVVNS
+336 SRVNS

-353 KIALNGINLKV
+353 KVALNGINLKI

-375 SGGGKSTLIN
+375 SGGGKSTIIN

-407 FKIDNLRQNIG
+407 FKLHSLRENIG

-425 IFNDTV
+425 IFNDTI
-431 AANVAYGALLD
+431 AANVAYGAPLD
-442 EAKVIKALKMA
+442 ETKVIKALKMA
-453 NAWSFVQNMQNGI
+453 NAYSFVQNLDDGI
-466 YTQLNEYG
+466 YTTLSEYG

-510 SEQEITKAIENLSS
+510 SEKEITKAIENLGQE
-524 DKIIFVIAHRLS
+524 KIVIVIAHRLT

-548 SGKIAGFGTDK
+548 SGKIVGFDTD
-559 ELESECEIYKKLKL
+559 EVLEKECEIYKNLKS
-573 VTIEQNETKNSI
+573 TIH

>member
-573 VTIEQNETKNSI
+573 VTIEQNETKK

>member
-1 MGENMDGIVE
+1 MGGITE
-11 VFRRFKSY
+11 VFKRFKSF

-24 PQFAISII
+24 PQFIIAII

-58 KDENLLYLLPYAII
+58 KDETLLYLLPYAII
-72 AIYFLKSLG
+72 AIYFIKSLG
-81 IYLQVYFTAYI
+81 VYLQAYFTAYI
-92 GQDMVRRFRHKQLDN
+92 GQDIVRRFRYNQLAN

-178 FYPLSRLAKKMRKLS
+178 FYPLSRLAKRMRKIS

-207 SEIFANIE
+207 SQIFSNIE
-215 IVKANSAQ
+215 IVKANNAQ
-223 EKELNKFDTQNDKI
+223 KKELDKFGTQNDKI

-246 VNALVSPMMETLG
+246 TNTLVSPMMETLG
-259 SVGIAVTIIIGG
+259 SIGIAITIIIGG
-271 QQVING
+271 QQVIDG
-277 EITVGSFFSFL
+277 QITVGSFFSFL
-288 TALFMLYTPIKRIT
+288 TALFMLYTPIKRLT
-302 NIYNQMQDAVVASQ
+302 AIYNQMQDAIVASQ

-324 SPSIVDGNLNFP
+324 SPSIVDGNLDFP
-336 NVVNS
+336 SRVNS

-353 KIALNGINLKV
+353 KVALNGINLKI

-407 FKIDNLRQNIG
+407 FKLHSLRENIG

-425 IFNDTV
+425 IFNDTI
-431 AANVAYGALLD
+431 AANVAYGAPLD

-453 NAWSFVQNMQNGI
+453 NAYSFVQNLDDGI
-466 YTQLNEYG
+466 YTTLSEYG

-510 SEQEITKAIENLSS
+510 SEKEITKAIENLGQE
-524 DKIIFVIAHRLS
+524 KIVIVIAHRLT

-548 SGKIAGFGTDK
+548 SGKIVGFDTD
-559 ELESECEIYKKLKL
+559 EVLEKECEIYKNLKS
-573 VTIEQNETKNSI
+573 TIH

>member
-1 MGENMDGIVE
+1 MGGITE
-11 VFRRFKSY
+11 VFKRFKSF

-24 PQFAISII
+24 PQFIIAII

-58 KDENLLYLLPYAII
+58 KDETLLYLLPYAII
-72 AIYFLKSLG
+72 AIYFIKSLG
-81 IYLQVYFTAYI
+81 VYLQAYFTAYI
-92 GQDMVRRFRHKQLDN
+92 GQDIVRRFRYNQLAN

-121 GELMSRIMGDIE
+121 GELMNRIMGDIE

-178 FYPLSRLAKKMRKLS
+178 FYPLSRLAKRMRKIS

-207 SEIFANIE
+207 SQIFSNIE
-215 IVKANSAQ
+215 IVKANNAQ
-223 EKELNKFDTQNDKI
+223 KKELDKFGTQNDKI

-246 VNALVSPMMETLG
+246 TNTLVSPMMETLG
-259 SVGIAVTIIIGG
+259 SIGIAITIIIGG
-271 QQVING
+271 QQVIDG
-277 EITVGSFFSFL
+277 QITVGSFFSFL
-288 TALFMLYTPIKRIT
+288 TALFMLYTPIKRLT
-302 NIYNQMQDAVVASQ
+302 AIYNQMQDAIVASQ

-324 SPSIVDGNLNFP
+324 SPSIVDGSLDFP
-336 NVVNS
+336 SRVNS

-353 KIALNGINLKV
+353 KVALNGINLKI

-407 FKIDNLRQNIG
+407 FKLHSLRENIG

-425 IFNDTV
+425 IFNDTI
-431 AANVAYGALLD
+431 AANVAYGAPLD
-442 EAKVIKALKMA
+442 ETKVIKALKMA
-453 NAWSFVQNMQNGI
+453 NAYSFVQNLDDGI
-466 YTQLNEYG
+466 YTTLSEYG

-510 SEQEITKAIENLSS
+510 SEKEITKAIENLGQE
-524 DKIIFVIAHRLS
+524 KIVIVIAHRLT

-548 SGKIAGFGTDK
+548 SGKIVGFDTD
-559 ELESECEIYKKLKL
+559 EVLEKECEIYKNLKS
-573 VTIEQNETKNSI
+573 TIH

>member
-1 MGENMDGIVE
+1 MDGITE
-11 VFRRFKSY
+11 VFKRFKSF

-24 PQFAISII
+24 PQFIIAII

-72 AIYFLKSLG
+72 GIYFIKSLG

-92 GQDMVRRFRHKQLDN
+92 GQDMVRRFRHNQLAN
-107 ILSLDMSFFHKYRS
+107 ILTLDMSFFHKYRS
-121 GELMSRIMGDIE
+121 GELMSRIMSDIE

-178 FYPLSRLAKKMRKLS
+178 LYPLSRLAKKMRKIS

-207 SEIFANIE
+207 SQIFSNIE
-215 IVKANSAQ
+215 IVKANNAQ
-223 EKELNKFDTQNDKI
+223 KKELDKFGAQNDKI
-237 FKLNLKSVK
+237 FKLSLKSVK
-246 VNALVSPMMETLG
+246 TNTLVSPMMETLG
-259 SVGIAVTIIIGG
+259 SIGIAITIIIGG
-271 QQVING
+271 QQVIDG
-277 EITVGSFFSFL
+277 QITVGSFFSFL
-288 TALFMLYTPIKRIT
+288 TALFMLYTPIKRLT
-302 NIYNQMQDAVVASQ
+302 AIYNQMQDAIVASQ

-324 SPSIVDGNLNFP
+324 SPSIVDGSIDFP
-336 NVVNS
+336 SRVNS

-353 KIALNGINLKV
+353 KVALNGINLKI

-407 FKIDNLRQNIG
+407 FKLHSLRENIG

-425 IFNDTV
+425 IFNDTI
-431 AANVAYGALLD
+431 AANVAYGAPLD

-453 NAWSFVQNMQNGI
+453 NAYSFVQNLDDGI
-466 YTQLNEYG
+466 YTTLSEYG

-510 SEQEITKAIENLSS
+510 SEKEITKAIENLGQE
-524 DKIIFVIAHRLS
+524 KIVIVIAHRLT

-548 SGKIAGFGTDK
+548 SGKIVGFDTD
-559 ELESECEIYKKLKL
+559 EVLEKECEIYKNLKS
-573 VTIEQNETKNSI
+573 TIH

>member
-1 MGENMDGIVE
+1 MGENMGGITE
-11 VFRRFKSY
+11 VFKRFKSF

-24 PQFAISII
+24 PQFIIAII

-58 KDENLLYLLPYAII
+58 KDETLLYLLPYAII
-72 AIYFLKSLG
+72 AIYFIKSLG
-81 IYLQVYFTAYI
+81 VYLQAYFTAYI
-92 GQDMVRRFRHKQLDN
+92 GQDIVRRFRYNQLAN

-178 FYPLSRLAKKMRKLS
+178 FYPLSRLAKRMRKIS

-207 SEIFANIE
+207 SQIFSNIE
-215 IVKANSAQ
+215 IVKANNAQ
-223 EKELNKFDTQNDKI
+223 KKELDKFGTQNDKI

-246 VNALVSPMMETLG
+246 TNTLVSPMMETLG
-259 SVGIAVTIIIGG
+259 SIGIAITIIIGG
-271 QQVING
+271 QQVIDG
-277 EITVGSFFSFL
+277 QITVGSFFSFL
-288 TALFMLYTPIKRIT
+288 TALFMLYTPIKRLT
-302 NIYNQMQDAVVASQ
+302 AIYNQMQDAIVASQ

-324 SPSIVDGNLNFP
+324 SPSIVDGSLDFP
-336 NVVNS
+336 SRVNS

-353 KIALNGINLKV
+353 KVALNGINLKI

-407 FKIDNLRQNIG
+407 FKLHSLRENIG

-425 IFNDTV
+425 IFNDTI
-431 AANVAYGALLD
+431 AANVAYGAPLD
-442 EAKVIKALKMA
+442 ETKVIKALKMA
-453 NAWSFVQNMQNGI
+453 NAYSFVQNLDDGI
-466 YTQLNEYG
+466 YTTLSEYG

-510 SEQEITKAIENLSS
+510 SEKEITKAIENLGQE
-524 DKIIFVIAHRLS
+524 KIVIVIAHRLT

-548 SGKIAGFGTDK
+548 SGKIVGFDTD
-559 ELESECEIYKKLKL
+559 EVLEKECEIYKNLKS
-573 VTIEQNETKNSI
+573 TIH

>member
-1 MGENMDGIVE
+1 MGGITE
-11 VFRRFKSY
+11 VFKRFKSF

-24 PQFAISII
+24 PQFIIAII

-58 KDENLLYLLPYAII
+58 KDETLLYLLPYAII
-72 AIYFLKSLG
+72 AIYFIKSLG
-81 IYLQVYFTAYI
+81 VYLQAYFTAYI
-92 GQDMVRRFRHKQLDN
+92 GQDIVRRFRYNQLAN

-178 FYPLSRLAKKMRKLS
+178 FYPLSRLAKRMRRIS

-207 SEIFANIE
+207 SQIFSNIE
-215 IVKANSAQ
+215 IVKANNAQ
-223 EKELNKFDTQNDKI
+223 KKELDKFGTQNDKI

-246 VNALVSPMMETLG
+246 TNTLVSPMMETLG
-259 SVGIAVTIIIGG
+259 SIGIAITIIIGG
-271 QQVING
+271 QQVIDG
-277 EITVGSFFSFL
+277 QITVGSFFSFL
-288 TALFMLYTPIKRIT
+288 TALFMLYTPIKRLT
-302 NIYNQMQDAVVASQ
+302 AIYNQMQDAIVASQ

-324 SPSIVDGNLNFP
+324 SPSIVDGSLDFP
-336 NVVNS
+336 SRVNS

-353 KIALNGINLKV
+353 KVALNGINLKI

-407 FKIDNLRQNIG
+407 FKLHSLRENIG

-425 IFNDTV
+425 IFNDTI
-431 AANVAYGALLD
+431 AANVAYGAPLD
-442 EAKVIKALKMA
+442 EAKVIKALKTA
-453 NAWSFVQNMQNGI
+453 NAYSFVQNLDDGI
-466 YTQLNEYG
+466 YTTLSEYG

-510 SEQEITKAIENLSS
+510 SEKEITKAIENLGQE
-524 DKIIFVIAHRLS
+524 KIVIVIAHRLT

-548 SGKIAGFGTDK
+548 SGKIVGFDTD
-559 ELESECEIYKKLKL
+559 EVLEKECEIYKNLKS
-573 VTIEQNETKNSI
+573 TIH

>member
-1 MGENMDGIVE
+1 MGENMGGITE
-11 VFRRFKSY
+11 VFKRFKSF

-24 PQFAISII
+24 PQFIIAII

-58 KDENLLYLLPYAII
+58 KDETLLYLLPYAII
-72 AIYFLKSLG
+72 AIYFIKSLG
-81 IYLQVYFTAYI
+81 VYLQAYFTAYI
-92 GQDMVRRFRHKQLDN
+92 GQDIVRRFRYNQLAN

-178 FYPLSRLAKKMRKLS
+178 FYPLSRLAKRMRKIS

-207 SEIFANIE
+207 SQIFSNIE
-215 IVKANSAQ
+215 IVKANNAQ
-223 EKELNKFDTQNDKI
+223 KKELDKFGAQNDKI

-246 VNALVSPMMETLG
+246 TNTLVSPMMETLG
-259 SVGIAVTIIIGG
+259 SIGIAITIIIGG
-271 QQVING
+271 QQVIDG
-277 EITVGSFFSFL
+277 QITVGSFFSFL
-288 TALFMLYTPIKRIT
+288 TALFMLYTPIKRLT
-302 NIYNQMQDAVVASQ
+302 AIYNQMQDAIVASQ

-324 SPSIVDGNLNFP
+324 SPSIVDGSLDFP
-336 NVVNS
+336 SKVNS

-353 KIALNGINLKV
+353 KVALNGINLKI

-407 FKIDNLRQNIG
+407 FKLHSLRENIG

-425 IFNDTV
+425 IFNDTI
-431 AANVAYGALLD
+431 AANVAYGAPLD

-453 NAWSFVQNMQNGI
+453 NAYSFVQNLDDGI
-466 YTQLNEYG
+466 YTTLSEYG

-510 SEQEITKAIENLSS
+510 SEKEITKAIENLGQE
-524 DKIIFVIAHRLS
+524 KIVIVIAHRLT

-548 SGKIAGFGTDK
+548 SGKIVGFDTD
-559 ELESECEIYKKLKL
+559 EVLEKECEIYKNLKL
-573 VTIEQNETKNSI
+573 TIH

>member
-1 MGENMDGIVE
+1 MGGITE
-11 VFRRFKSY
+11 VFKRFKSF

-24 PQFAISII
+24 PQFIIAII

-58 KDENLLYLLPYAII
+58 KDETLLYLLPYAII
-72 AIYFLKSLG
+72 AIYFIKSLG
-81 IYLQVYFTAYI
+81 VYLQAYFTAYI
-92 GQDMVRRFRHKQLDN
+92 GQDIVRRFRYNQLAN

-178 FYPLSRLAKKMRKLS
+178 FYPLSRLAKRMRKIS

-207 SEIFANIE
+207 SQIFSNIE
-215 IVKANSAQ
+215 IVKANNAQ
-223 EKELNKFDTQNDKI
+223 KKELDKFGTQNDKI

-246 VNALVSPMMETLG
+246 TNTLVSPMMETLG
-259 SVGIAVTIIIGG
+259 SIGIAITIIIGG
-271 QQVING
+271 QQVIDG
-277 EITVGSFFSFL
+277 QITVGSFFSFL
-288 TALFMLYTPIKRIT
+288 TALFMLYTPIKRLT
-302 NIYNQMQDAVVASQ
+302 AIYNQMQDAIVASQ

-324 SPSIVDGNLNFP
+324 SPSIVDGSLDFP
-336 NVVNS
+336 SRVNS

-353 KIALNGINLKV
+353 KVALNGINLKI

-407 FKIDNLRQNIG
+407 FKLHSLRENIG

-425 IFNDTV
+425 IFNDTI
-431 AANVAYGALLD
+431 AANVAYGAPLD

-453 NAWSFVQNMQNGI
+453 NAYSFVQNLDDGI
-466 YTQLNEYG
+466 YTTLSEYG

-510 SEQEITKAIENLSS
+510 SEKEITKAIENLGQE
-524 DKIIFVIAHRLS
+524 KIVIVIAHRLT

-548 SGKIAGFGTDK
+548 SGKIVGFDTD
-559 ELESECEIYKKLKL
+559 EVLEKECEIYKNLKS
-573 VTIEQNETKNSI
+573 TIH

>member
-1 MGENMDGIVE
+1 MGENMGGITE
-11 VFRRFKSY
+11 VFKRFKSF

-24 PQFAISII
+24 PQFIIAII

-58 KDENLLYLLPYAII
+58 KDETLLYLLPYAII
-72 AIYFLKSLG
+72 AIYFIKSLG
-81 IYLQVYFTAYI
+81 VYLQAYFTAYI
-92 GQDMVRRFRHKQLDN
+92 GQDIVRRFRYNQLAN

-178 FYPLSRLAKKMRKLS
+178 FYPLSRLAKRMRKIS

-207 SEIFANIE
+207 SQIFSNIE
-215 IVKANSAQ
+215 IVKANNAQ
-223 EKELNKFDTQNDKI
+223 KKELDKFGAQNDKI

-246 VNALVSPMMETLG
+246 TNTLVSPMMETLG
-259 SVGIAVTIIIGG
+259 SIGIAITIIIGG
-271 QQVING
+271 QQVIDG
-277 EITVGSFFSFL
+277 QITVGSFFSFL
-288 TALFMLYTPIKRIT
+288 TALFMLYTPIKRLT
-302 NIYNQMQDAVVASQ
+302 AIYNQMQDAIVASQ

-324 SPSIVDGNLNFP
+324 SPSIVDGSIDFP
-336 NVVNS
+336 SRVNS

-353 KIALNGINLKV
+353 KVALNGINLKI

-407 FKIDNLRQNIG
+407 FKLHSLRENIG

-425 IFNDTV
+425 IFNDTI
-431 AANVAYGALLD
+431 AANVAYGAPLD
-442 EAKVIKALKMA
+442 ETKVIKALKMA
-453 NAWSFVQNMQNGI
+453 NAYSFVQNLDDGI
-466 YTQLNEYG
+466 YTTLSEYG

-510 SEQEITKAIENLSS
+510 SEKEITKAIENLGQE
-524 DKIIFVIAHRLS
+524 KIVIVIAHRLT

-548 SGKIAGFGTDK
+548 SGKIVGFDTD
-559 ELESECEIYKKLKL
+559 EVLEKECEIYKNLKS
-573 VTIEQNETKNSI
+573 TIH

>member
-1 MGENMDGIVE
+1 MDGITE
-11 VFRRFKSY
+11 VFKRFKSF

-24 PQFAISII
+24 PQFIIAII

-58 KDENLLYLLPYAII
+58 KDETLLYILPYAII
-72 AIYFLKSLG
+72 AIYFIKSLG
-81 IYLQVYFTAYI
+81 VYLQAYFTAYI
-92 GQDMVRRFRHKQLDN
+92 GQDIVRRFRYNQLSN

-178 FYPLSRLAKKMRKLS
+178 FYPLSRLAKRMRRIS

-207 SEIFANIE
+207 SQIFSNIE
-215 IVKANSAQ
+215 IVKANNAQ
-223 EKELNKFDTQNDKI
+223 KKELDKFGAQNDKI
-237 FKLNLKSVK
+237 FKLSLKSVK
-246 VNALVSPMMETLG
+246 TNTLVSPMMETLG
-259 SVGIAVTIIIGG
+259 SIGIAITIIIGG
-271 QQVING
+271 QQVIDG
-277 EITVGSFFSFL
+277 QITVGSFFSFL
-288 TALFMLYTPIKRIT
+288 TALFMLYTPIKRLT
-302 NIYNQMQDAVVASQ
+302 AIYNQMQDAIVASQ

-324 SPSIVDGNLNFP
+324 SPSIVDGSLDFP
-336 NVVNS
+336 SRVNS

-353 KIALNGINLKV
+353 KVALNGINLKI

-407 FKIDNLRQNIG
+407 FKLHSLRENIG
-418 LVTQRVY
+418 IVTQRVY
-425 IFNDTV
+425 IFNDTI
-431 AANVAYGALLD
+431 AANVAYGAPLD
-442 EAKVIKALKMA
+442 ETKVIKALKMA
-453 NAWSFVQNMQNGI
+453 NAYSFVQNLDDGI
-466 YTQLNEYG
+466 YTTLSEYG

-510 SEQEITKAIENLSS
+510 SEKEITKAIENLGQE
-524 DKIIFVIAHRLS
+524 KIVIVIAHRLT

-548 SGKIAGFGTDK
+548 SGKIVGFDTD
-559 ELESECEIYKKLKL
+559 EVLEKECEIYKNLKS
-573 VTIEQNETKNSI
+573 TIH

>member
-1 MGENMDGIVE
+1 MDGIIE

-19 YKEYI
+19 YKEYVW
-24 PQFAISII
+24 QFAIAIL

-38 VGTAVSAWLV
+38 IGTAVSAWLV
-48 KPVLDYIFIQ
+48 KPVLDHIFVE
-58 KDENLLYLLPYAII
+58 KNETLLYLLPYAII
-72 AIYFLKSLG
+72 AIYFIKSLG

-178 FYPLSRLAKKMRKLS
+178 FYPLSRLAKRMRKLS

-324 SPSIVDGNLNFP
+324 QPSIVDGNINFP
-336 NVVNS
+336 AKVNS

-346 LKFSYGD
+346 LKFNYGD
-353 KIALNGINLKV
+353 KTALNGINLKV

-385 LLMRFYDPDSGIILI
+385 LLMRFYDPNSGMILI
-400 NENDISE
+400 NDNDLSE
-407 FKIDNLRQNIG
+407 FKLDSLRQNIG

-425 IFNDTV
+425 IFNDTI
-431 AANVAYGALLD
+431 AANVAYAAPLD
-442 EAKVIKALKMA
+442 EAKVIMALKMA

-474 ANLSGG
+474 VNLSGG

-488 RALYH
+488 RALLMKTEI
-493 DPQILIF
+493 ILF

-510 SEQEITKAIENLSS
+510 TQGQIQQAIQNMKGEYTIL
-524 DKIIFVIAHRLS
+524 IIAHRLS
-536 TIKNADKIAVIS
+536 TVIDSDKIFVVDE
-548 SGKIAGFGTDK
+548 GKIIASGTHK
-559 ELESECEIYKKLKL
+559 ELLKTCEFYKNLYEKDLQ
-573 VTIEQNETKNSI
+573 TN

>member
-1 MGENMDGIVE
+1 MGGITE
-11 VFRRFKSY
+11 VFKRFKSF

-24 PQFAISII
+24 PQFIIAII

-58 KDENLLYLLPYAII
+58 KDETLLYLLPYAII
-72 AIYFLKSLG
+72 AIYFIKSLG
-81 IYLQVYFTAYI
+81 VYLQAYFTAYI
-92 GQDMVRRFRHKQLDN
+92 GQDIVRRFRYNQLAN

-178 FYPLSRLAKKMRKLS
+178 FYPLSRLAKRMRKIS

-207 SEIFANIE
+207 SQIFSNIE
-215 IVKANSAQ
+215 IVKANNAQ
-223 EKELNKFDTQNDKI
+223 KKELDKFGTQNDKI

-246 VNALVSPMMETLG
+246 TNTLVSPMMETLG
-259 SVGIAVTIIIGG
+259 SIGIAITIIIGG
-271 QQVING
+271 QQVIDG
-277 EITVGSFFSFL
+277 QITVGSFFSFL
-288 TALFMLYTPIKRIT
+288 TALFMLYTPIKRLT
-302 NIYNQMQDAVVASQ
+302 AIYNQMQDAIVASQ

-324 SPSIVDGNLNFP
+324 SPSIVDGSLDFP
-336 NVVNS
+336 SKVNS

-353 KIALNGINLKV
+353 KVALNGINLKI

-407 FKIDNLRQNIG
+407 FKLHSLRENIG

-425 IFNDTV
+425 IFNDTI
-431 AANVAYGALLD
+431 AANVAYGAPLD

-453 NAWSFVQNMQNGI
+453 NAYSFVQNLDDGI
-466 YTQLNEYG
+466 YTTLSEYG

-510 SEQEITKAIENLSS
+510 SEKEITKAIENLGQE
-524 DKIIFVIAHRLS
+524 KIVIVIAHRLT

-548 SGKIAGFGTDK
+548 SGKIVGFDTD
-559 ELESECEIYKKLKL
+559 EVLEKECEIYKNLKS
-573 VTIEQNETKNSI
+573 TIH

>member
-1 MGENMDGIVE
+1 MGGITE
-11 VFRRFKSY
+11 VFKRFKSF

-24 PQFAISII
+24 PQFIIAII

-58 KDENLLYLLPYAII
+58 KDETLLYLLPYAII
-72 AIYFLKSLG
+72 AIYFIKSLG
-81 IYLQVYFTAYI
+81 VYLQAYFTAYI
-92 GQDMVRRFRHKQLDN
+92 GQDIVRRFRYNQLAN

-178 FYPLSRLAKKMRKLS
+178 FYPLSRLAKRMRKIS

-207 SEIFANIE
+207 SQIFSNIE
-215 IVKANSAQ
+215 IVKANNAQ
-223 EKELNKFDTQNDKI
+223 KKELDKFGTQNDKI

-246 VNALVSPMMETLG
+246 TNTLVSPMMETLG
-259 SVGIAVTIIIGG
+259 SIGIAITIIIGG
-271 QQVING
+271 QQVIDG
-277 EITVGSFFSFL
+277 QITVGSFFSFL
-288 TALFMLYTPIKRIT
+288 TALFMLYTPIKRLT
-302 NIYNQMQDAVVASQ
+302 AIYNQMQDAIVASQ

-324 SPSIVDGNLNFP
+324 SPSIVDGSLDFP
-336 NVVNS
+336 SRVNS

-353 KIALNGINLKV
+353 KVALNGINLKI

-407 FKIDNLRQNIG
+407 FKLHSLRENIG

-425 IFNDTV
+425 IFNDTI
-431 AANVAYGALLD
+431 AANVAYGAPLD
-442 EAKVIKALKMA
+442 ETKVIKALKMA
-453 NAWSFVQNMQNGI
+453 NAYNFVQNLDDGI
-466 YTQLNEYG
+466 YTTLSEYG

-488 RALYH
+488 RVLYH

-510 SEQEITKAIENLSS
+510 SEKEITKAIENLGQE
-524 DKIIFVIAHRLS
+524 KIVIVIAHRLT

-548 SGKIAGFGTDK
+548 SGKIVGFDTD
-559 ELESECEIYKKLKL
+559 EVLEKECEIYKNLKS
-573 VTIEQNETKNSI
+573 TIH

>member
-1 MGENMDGIVE
+1 MGENMGGITE
-11 VFRRFKSY
+11 VFKRFKSF

-24 PQFAISII
+24 PQFIIAII

-58 KDENLLYLLPYAII
+58 KDETLLYLLPYAII
-72 AIYFLKSLG
+72 AIYFIKSLG
-81 IYLQVYFTAYI
+81 VYLQAYFTAYI
-92 GQDMVRRFRHKQLDN
+92 GQDIVRRFRYNQLAN

-178 FYPLSRLAKKMRKLS
+178 FYPLSRLAKRMRRIS

-207 SEIFANIE
+207 SQIFSNIE
-215 IVKANSAQ
+215 IVKANNAQ
-223 EKELNKFDTQNDKI
+223 KKELDKFGTQNDKI

-246 VNALVSPMMETLG
+246 TNTLVSPMMETLG
-259 SVGIAVTIIIGG
+259 SIGIAITIIIGG
-271 QQVING
+271 QQVIDG
-277 EITVGSFFSFL
+277 QITVGSFFSFL
-288 TALFMLYTPIKRIT
+288 TALFMLYTPIKRLT
-302 NIYNQMQDAVVASQ
+302 AIYNQMQDAIVASQ

-324 SPSIVDGNLNFP
+324 SPSIVDGSLDFP
-336 NVVNS
+336 SRVNS

-353 KIALNGINLKV
+353 KVALNGINLKI

-407 FKIDNLRQNIG
+407 FKLHSLRENIG

-425 IFNDTV
+425 IFNDTI
-431 AANVAYGALLD
+431 AANVAYGAPLD
-442 EAKVIKALKMA
+442 EAKVIKALKTA
-453 NAWSFVQNMQNGI
+453 NAYSFVQNLDDGI
-466 YTQLNEYG
+466 YTTLSEYG

-510 SEQEITKAIENLSS
+510 SEKEITKAIENLGQE
-524 DKIIFVIAHRLS
+524 KIVIVIAHRLT

-548 SGKIAGFGTDK
+548 SGKIVGFDTD
-559 ELESECEIYKKLKL
+559 EVLEKECEIYKNLKS
-573 VTIEQNETKNSI
+573 TIH

>member
-1 MGENMDGIVE
+1 MGGITE
-11 VFRRFKSY
+11 VFKRFKSF

-24 PQFAISII
+24 PQFIIAII

-58 KDENLLYLLPYAII
+58 KDETLLYLLPYAII
-72 AIYFLKSLG
+72 AIYFIKSLG
-81 IYLQVYFTAYI
+81 VYLQAYFTAYI
-92 GQDMVRRFRHKQLDN
+92 GQDIVRRFRYNQLSN

-178 FYPLSRLAKKMRKLS
+178 FYPLSRLAKRMRKIS

-207 SEIFANIE
+207 SQIFSNIE
-215 IVKANSAQ
+215 IVKANNAQ
-223 EKELNKFDTQNDKI
+223 KKELDKFGTQNDKI

-246 VNALVSPMMETLG
+246 TNTLVSPMMETLG
-259 SVGIAVTIIIGG
+259 SIGIAITIIIGG
-271 QQVING
+271 QQVIDG
-277 EITVGSFFSFL
+277 QITVGSFFSFL
-288 TALFMLYTPIKRIT
+288 TALFMLYTPIKRLT
-302 NIYNQMQDAVVASQ
+302 AIYNQMQDAIVASQ

-324 SPSIVDGNLNFP
+324 SPSIVDGSLDFP
-336 NVVNS
+336 SRVNS

-353 KIALNGINLKV
+353 KVALNGINLKI

-407 FKIDNLRQNIG
+407 FKLHSLRENIG

-425 IFNDTV
+425 IFNDTI
-431 AANVAYGALLD
+431 AANVAYGAPLD
-442 EAKVIKALKMA
+442 ETKVIKALKMA
-453 NAWSFVQNMQNGI
+453 NAYSFVQNLDDGI
-466 YTQLNEYG
+466 YTTLSEYG

-510 SEQEITKAIENLSS
+510 SEKEITKAIENLGQE
-524 DKIIFVIAHRLS
+524 KIVIVIAHRLT

-548 SGKIAGFGTDK
+548 SGKIVGFDTD
-559 ELESECEIYKKLKL
+559 EVLEKECEIYKNLKS
-573 VTIEQNETKNSI
+573 TIH

>member
-1 MGENMDGIVE
+1 MDGIAE

-24 PQFAISII
+24 PQFIIAII

-72 AIYFLKSLG
+72 GIYFIKSLG

-92 GQDMVRRFRHKQLDN
+92 GQDMVRRFRHNQLAN
-107 ILSLDMSFFHKYRS
+107 ILTLDMSFFHKYRS
-121 GELMSRIMGDIE
+121 GELMSRIMSDIE

-178 FYPLSRLAKKMRKLS
+178 LYPLSRLAKKMRKIS
-193 RTSQETSSD
+193 RTSQETSGD

-207 SEIFANIE
+207 SQIFANIE
-215 IVKANSAQ
+215 IIKASNAQ
-223 EKELNKFDTQNDKI
+223 GKELEKFDTQNDKI

-246 VNALVSPMMETLG
+246 VNTLVSPMMETLG
-259 SVGIAVTIIIGG
+259 SIGIAITIIIGG

-288 TALFMLYTPIKRIT
+288 TALFMLYTPIKRLT
-302 NIYNQMQDAVVASQ
+302 SIYNQMQDAIVASQ

-324 SPSIVDGNLNFP
+324 SPNIVDGKLNFP
-336 NVVNS
+336 NKVNS

-353 KIALNGINLKV
+353 KVALNGINLKV

-385 LLMRFYDPDSGIILI
+385 LLMRFYDPDLGTILI

-407 FKIDNLRQNIG
+407 FKLKGLRENIG

-425 IFNDTV
+425 IFNDTI
-431 AANVAYGALLD
+431 AANVAYGAPLD
-442 EAKVIKALKMA
+442 DNKVINALKMA
-453 NAWSFVQNMQNGI
+453 NAYDFVQKLDSGI
-466 YTQLNEYG
+466 HTMLSEYG

-493 DPQILIF
+493 NPQILIF

-510 SEQEITKAIENLSS
+510 SEQEITKAIENLGQE
-524 DKIIFVIAHRLS
+524 KIVIVIAHRLS

-548 SGKIAGFGTDK
+548 SGKIVGFGTDK
-559 ELESECEIYKKLKL
+559 ELESQCQIYQRLKL
-573 VTIEQNETKNSI
+573 GAIH

>member
-1 MGENMDGIVE
+1 MGENMGGITE
-11 VFRRFKSY
+11 VFKRFKSF

-24 PQFAISII
+24 PQFIIAII

-58 KDENLLYLLPYAII
+58 KDETLLYLLPYAII
-72 AIYFLKSLG
+72 AIYFIKSLG
-81 IYLQVYFTAYI
+81 VYLQAYFTAYI
-92 GQDMVRRFRHKQLDN
+92 GQDIVRRFRYNQLSN

-178 FYPLSRLAKKMRKLS
+178 FYPLSRLAKRMRRIS

-207 SEIFANIE
+207 SQIFSNIE
-215 IVKANSAQ
+215 IVKANNAQ
-223 EKELNKFDTQNDKI
+223 KKELDKFGAQNDKI
-237 FKLNLKSVK
+237 FKLSLKSVK
-246 VNALVSPMMETLG
+246 TNTLVSPMMETLG
-259 SVGIAVTIIIGG
+259 SIGIAITIIIGG
-271 QQVING
+271 QQVIDG
-277 EITVGSFFSFL
+277 QITVGSFFSFL
-288 TALFMLYTPIKRIT
+288 TALFMLYTPIKRLT
-302 NIYNQMQDAVVASQ
+302 AIYNQMQDAIVASQ

-324 SPSIVDGNLNFP
+324 SPSIVDGSIDFP
-336 NVVNS
+336 SRVNS

-353 KIALNGINLKV
+353 KVALNGINLKI

-407 FKIDNLRQNIG
+407 FKLHSLRENIG

-425 IFNDTV
+425 IFNDTI
-431 AANVAYGALLD
+431 AANVAYGAPLD
-442 EAKVIKALKMA
+442 ETKVIKALKMA
-453 NAWSFVQNMQNGI
+453 NAYSFVQNLDDGI
-466 YTQLNEYG
+466 YTTLSEYG

-510 SEQEITKAIENLSS
+510 SEKEITKAIENLGQE
-524 DKIIFVIAHRLS
+524 KIVIVIAHRLT

-548 SGKIAGFGTDK
+548 SGKIVGFDTD
-559 ELESECEIYKKLKL
+559 EVLEKECEIYKNLKS
-573 VTIEQNETKNSI
+573 TIH